1 MKATL
6 LFLFIFALM
15 FSAVNAQQGKSGID
29 ISALGGFHFAGQYD
43 AEYGNVK
50 VKDSP
55 SYGFNAAYRFAKS
68 KYSLELQYL
77 GQTTY
82 VTLTPYFITNNNPV
96 EDVDVQV
103 SYIQGAF
110 GYRNPVSKLTEFFGL
125 LGMGAIYVSPS
136 TSDKGNDYNS
146 STNFLVSAQGGANL
160 FFTKNQKAG
169 VRLQGGVYMPIS
181 TGGGGYYVGSSVEG
195 TTSGGY
201 TLDSYTALFQFNIS
215 AGLILRFY

>member
-1 MKATL
+1 MKTTL
-6 LFLFIFALM
+6 LSFFIFILM
-15 FSAVNAQQGKSGID
+15 LSAVNAQQGKSGID

-43 AEYGNVK
+43 AEYGNVNI
-50 VKDSP
+50 KDSP

-82 VTLTPYFITNNNPV
+82 VTLTPNFITQNNPV
-96 EDVDVQV
+96 EEVDVQV

-136 TSDKGNDYNS
+136 SDYNS
-146 STNFLVSAQGGANL
+146 STNFLISAQGGANL

-169 VRLQGGVYMPIS
+169 VRLQGGLYMPIS
-181 TGGGGYYVGSSVEG
+181 TGGGGYYVGSSIEG

-201 TLDSYTALFQFNIS
+201 TLDSYSALLQFNIS
-215 AGLILRFY
+215 AGFIFRFY